1 MVQLRHAV
9 VTTDPLPFPPC
20 AISQQPSLPLP
31 RKLIAVTRGP
41 TFKTAR
47 KMMSRRPVIAG
58 PVSNK
63 KTRLYKTGKLLFPGA
78 VVGGH

>member
-41 TFKTAR
+41 SFKTAR

-58 PVSNK
+58 PVSTK
-63 KTRLYKTGKLLFPGA
+63 KTIIEDWKDLFPGA
-78 VVGGH
+78 VVGVH